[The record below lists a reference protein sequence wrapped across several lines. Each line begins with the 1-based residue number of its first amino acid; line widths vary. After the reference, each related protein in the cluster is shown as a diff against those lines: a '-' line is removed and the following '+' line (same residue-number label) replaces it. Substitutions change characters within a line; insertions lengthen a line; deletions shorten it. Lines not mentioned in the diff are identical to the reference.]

1 MAALAEPVIEFA
13 VTRLLAALG
22 TGAVVVGGVDLA
34 KTRAQEAQDA
44 KATPLTKADATTR
57 KKKCDECPP
66 DKGVF
71 KPRNTAGW
79 SATSIAYQVRIC
91 GLPVG
96 PGVITEWAFGGVDF
110 DGFDSGQCLL
120 KEAKAKYDQFFDLY
134 GGVEEW
140 WLNGEDKLI
149 AEFMRQAAVAE
160 PRPPTRLRWHFM
172 EPVSYRH
179 FSKIFAAAYPDVE
192 VVFEQ

>member
-22 TGAVVVGGVDLA
+22 AGAVVVGGAELA
-34 KTRAQEAQDA
+34 KKRAQDA
-44 KATPLTKADATTR
+44 EDAKAAPLTKADATAR

-110 DGFDSGQCLL
+110 DGFAPGSACS
-120 KEAKAKYDQFFDLY
+120 K
-134 GGVEEW
+134 
-140 WLNGEDKLI
+140 
-149 AEFMRQAAVAE
+149 R
-160 PRPPTRLRWHFM
+160 PRPSTTSSSICT
-172 EPVSYRH
+172 VA
-179 FSKIFAAAYPDVE
+179 SKSGGSMGKTS
-192 VVFEQ
+192 

>member
-1 MAALAEPVIEFA
+1 MAALAEPIIEFA

-120 KEAKAKYDQFFDLY
+120 KEAKAKYDQFFDDF
-134 GGVEEW
+134 GVRSW
-140 WLNGEDKLI
+140 WKEGVDDMLD
-149 AEFMRQAAVAE
+149 EFVRQSAAAQ
-160 PRPPTRLRWHFM
+160 PRPPVKLNWYFM
-172 EPVSYRH
+172 EPVSYRYM
-179 FSKIFAAAYPDVE
+179 SKIFKAAAPDVG
-192 VVFEQ
+192 VIFQP

>member
-22 TGAVVVGGVDLA
+22 AGAVVAGGAELA
-34 KTRAQEAQDA
+34 KKRAQEAEDA
-44 KATPLTKADATTR
+44 KAAPLTKADATTR

-91 GLPVG
+91 GLALSG
-96 PGVITEWAFGGVDF
+96 PASSRNGPSAEWISTA
-110 DGFDSGQCLL
+110 S
-120 KEAKAKYDQFFDLY
+120 
-134 GGVEEW
+134 
-140 WLNGEDKLI
+140 
-149 AEFMRQAAVAE
+149 
-160 PRPPTRLRWHFM
+160 TRG
-172 EPVSYRH
+172 SA
-179 FSKIFAAAYPDVE
+179 S
-192 VVFEQ
+192 